1 MKADSCPSDSSD
13 ESLFEIVGYVTVGV
27 QFEEYTTT
35 DSKKGV
41 KSMLVAFPSSV
52 GMDLNKDTRAS
63 IKNIVSCSENVVEHT
78 SCFAKLSS

>member
-1 MKADSCPSDSSD
+1 MKADSCLSDSSD
-13 ESLFEIVGYVTVGV
+13 ESLFEIVGYVTVVV
-27 QFEEYTTT
+27 QTEEYTTT

-52 GMDLNKDTRAS
+52 GMDLNKDTRAF

-78 SCFAKLSS
+78 SCFTKLSS